1 MKPVSL
7 LKTHKTLSNCW
18 SLPDGKFAFFYAFV
32 HENRL
37 LSEMVDFKA
46 RTLWGFRNCCQ
57 INNNLCSGVKLVKIK
72 PEDTL
77 KSPEIRP
84 LNSSR
89 IRKCTYE

>member
-37 LSEMVDFKA
+37 LSK
-46 RTLWGFRNCCQ
+46 RLTLKQELFEA
-57 INNNLCSGVKLVKIK
+57 SETVVKLTIIYAVA
-72 PEDTL
+72 
-77 KSPEIRP
+77 
-84 LNSSR
+84 
-89 IRKCTYE
+89 